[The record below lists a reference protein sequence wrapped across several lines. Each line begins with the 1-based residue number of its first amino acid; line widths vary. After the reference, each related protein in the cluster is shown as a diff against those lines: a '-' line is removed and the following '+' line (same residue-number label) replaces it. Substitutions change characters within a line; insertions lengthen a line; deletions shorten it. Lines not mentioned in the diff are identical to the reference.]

1 MIWPQGFPTE
11 PWMTRDAT
19 PPRVCFSSQWKTPPI
34 SADVM
39 GIMGFYGDILAY
51 NWDFTGIEWDHQQM
65 WQSMDW
71 FMGIYWNM
79 FRLWDIAAEPTL
91 SLCFFDQLYFWL
103 IELLNLAAPVSKLHI
118 FIRWTQ
124 K

>member
-1 MIWPQGFPTE
+1 
-11 PWMTRDAT
+11 
-19 PPRVCFSSQWKTPPI
+19 
-34 SADVM
+34 
-39 GIMGFYGDILAY
+39 
-51 NWDFTGIEWDHQQM
+51 M

-118 FIRWTQ
+118 FMVDPKII
-124 K
+124 KNISKNMIISD